1 MEANAGAPA
10 GTPADEREEM
20 RTARA
25 LLNRRLRV
33 FLTDGRILLGNL
45 RCIDRQGNLL
55 LANTM
60 EVRRRE
66 QAARAQAQA
75 QAQAQ
80 LGVTNAGWEER
91 KVGLVVV
98 PERHRRRCEAKLTE
112 EDAAIL
118 LVPSS

>member
-1 MEANAGAPA
+1 MEANAGVPA
-10 GTPADEREEM
+10 STPADEREEM

-66 QAARAQAQA
+66 QAA

-91 KVGLVVV
+91 QVGLVVV

-112 EDAAIL
+112 EDAAML